1 MTYNS
6 EEMQQILEVAFRRK
20 QQGEY
25 TREQIIEIAS
35 ELGVSS
41 ESLQAAEQEWL
52 KNNIEVKQEQM
63 SNSQQRKGFKSHL
76 FAFLAINGF
85 LVLLNLVVSPGYFWA
100 MNNKLVK
107 NAIFELDNTE
117 KAQLQDYSIR
127 KNFFKEIKKNI
138 KTSKS
143 NKTILIGLIDQ
154 I

>member
-76 FAFLAINGF
+76 FSFLAINCF
-85 LVLLNLVVSPGYFWA
+85 LVMLNQVVSPGYFWA
-100 MNNKLVK
+100 IYPILGWGLGLLLHGMKVY
-107 NAIFELDNTE
+107 ISNT
-117 KAQLQDYSIR
+117 
-127 KNFFKEIKKNI
+127 
-138 KTSKS
+138 
-143 NKTILIGLIDQ
+143 
-154 I
+154 

>member
-6 EEMQQILEVAFRRK
+6 EEMQQILEVAFRQK
-20 QQGEY
+20 QKGEY

-52 KNNIEVKQEQM
+52 KNNVEVKKEEM

-76 FAFLAINGF
+76 FTFLAINGF

-100 MNNKLVK
+100 IHPILGWGLGLLLHGMKVY
-107 NAIFELDNTE
+107 ISNT
-117 KAQLQDYSIR
+117 
-127 KNFFKEIKKNI
+127 
-138 KTSKS
+138 
-143 NKTILIGLIDQ
+143 
-154 I
+154 

>member
-52 KNNIEVKQEQM
+52 KNNVEVKKEQM
-63 SNSQQRKGFKSHL
+63 SNSQQRKDFKSHL

-85 LVLLNLVVSPGYFWA
+85 LVLLNLVVSPGNFWA
-100 MNNKLVK
+100 IYPILGWG
-107 NAIFELDNTE
+107 LG
-117 KAQLQDYSIR
+117 LLLHG
-127 KNFFKEIKKNI
+127 IKVYI
-138 KTSKS
+138 S
-143 NKTILIGLIDQ
+143 NY
-154 I
+154 

>member
-6 EEMQQILEVAFRRK
+6 EEMQQILEVAFRQK
-20 QQGEY
+20 QKGEY

-52 KNNIEVKQEQM
+52 KNNVEVKKEEM

-76 FAFLAINGF
+76 FTFLAINGF

-100 MNNKLVK
+100 IYPILGWGLGLLLHGMKVYIS
-107 NAIFELDNTE
+107 NA
-117 KAQLQDYSIR
+117 
-127 KNFFKEIKKNI
+127 
-138 KTSKS
+138 
-143 NKTILIGLIDQ
+143 
-154 I
+154 

>member
-52 KNNIEVKQEQM
+52 KNNVEVKKEQM
-63 SNSQQRKGFKSHL
+63 SNSQQQKGFKSHL
-76 FAFLAINGF
+76 FAFIAINGF

-100 MNNKLVK
+100 
-107 NAIFELDNTE
+107 IFPMLGWG
-117 KAQLQDYSIR
+117 LGLLLHG
-127 KNFFKEIKKNI
+127 IKVYI
-138 KTSKS
+138 S
-143 NKTILIGLIDQ
+143 NS
-154 I
+154 

>member
-6 EEMQQILEVAFRRK
+6 EEMQQILEVAFRQK
-20 QQGEY
+20 QKGEY

-52 KNNIEVKQEQM
+52 KNNVEVKQEKM

-76 FAFLAINGF
+76 FTFLAINGF

-100 MNNKLVK
+100 IYPILGWGLGLLLHGMKVYIS
-107 NAIFELDNTE
+107 NA
-117 KAQLQDYSIR
+117 
-127 KNFFKEIKKNI
+127 
-138 KTSKS
+138 
-143 NKTILIGLIDQ
+143 
-154 I
+154 

>member
-52 KNNIEVKQEQM
+52 KNNVEVKKEQM
-63 SNSQQRKGFKSHL
+63 SNNQQRKGFKSHL
-76 FAFLAINGF
+76 FTFMAINGF
-85 LVLLNLVVSPGYFWA
+85 LVILNLVVSPGYFWA
-100 MNNKLVK
+100 IYPMLGWG
-107 NAIFELDNTE
+107 LG
-117 KAQLQDYSIR
+117 LLLHG
-127 KNFFKEIKKNI
+127 IKVYI
-138 KTSKS
+138 S
-143 NKTILIGLIDQ
+143 NS
-154 I
+154 

>member
-6 EEMQQILEVAFRRK
+6 EEMQQILEVAFKRK

-52 KNNIEVKQEQM
+52 KNDVEVKKEKM
-63 SNSQQRKGFKSHL
+63 SHTQQRKEFKSHL
-76 FAFLAINGF
+76 FAFMAINGF

-100 MNNKLVK
+100 IYPMLGWGLGLLLHGIKVYTNN
-107 NAIFELDNTE
+107 
-117 KAQLQDYSIR
+117 S
-127 KNFFKEIKKNI
+127 
-138 KTSKS
+138 
-143 NKTILIGLIDQ
+143 
-154 I
+154 

>member
-6 EEMQQILEVAFRRK
+6 EEMQQILEVAFKRK

-52 KNNIEVKQEQM
+52 KNDVEVKKEKM
-63 SNSQQRKGFKSHL
+63 SHTQQRKEFKSHL
-76 FAFLAINGF
+76 FAFMAINGF

-100 MNNKLVK
+100 IYPILGWS
-107 NAIFELDNTE
+107 LG
-117 KAQLQDYSIR
+117 LLLHG
-127 KNFFKEIKKNI
+127 IKVY
-138 KTSKS
+138 TSNS
-143 NKTILIGLIDQ
+143 
-154 I
+154 

>member
-6 EEMQQILEVAFRRK
+6 EEMQQILEVAFKRK

-52 KNNIEVKQEQM
+52 KNNVKVKKEKM
-63 SNSQQRKGFKSHL
+63 SHSQQRKEFKSHL
-76 FAFLAINGF
+76 FAFMAINGF

-100 MNNKLVK
+100 IYPILGWS
-107 NAIFELDNTE
+107 LG
-117 KAQLQDYSIR
+117 LLLHG
-127 KNFFKEIKKNI
+127 IKVY
-138 KTSKS
+138 TSNS
-143 NKTILIGLIDQ
+143 
-154 I
+154 

>member
-52 KNNIEVKQEQM
+52 KNNVEVKKEQM

-76 FAFLAINGF
+76 FVFIAINSF
-85 LVLLNLVVSPGYFWA
+85 LVILNLVVSPGYFWA
-100 MNNKLVK
+100 
-107 NAIFELDNTE
+107 IFPMLGWG
-117 KAQLQDYSIR
+117 LGLLLHG
-127 KNFFKEIKKNI
+127 IKVYI
-138 KTSKS
+138 S
-143 NKTILIGLIDQ
+143 ND
-154 I
+154 